1 MEILSGSFLTTH
13 IPDEDEKDHM
23 ELTIDGCYDKYPPCG
38 DHKYETC
45 FDCPKFDMDEC
56 KIGYNLSRY
65 VIHCK

>member
-1 MEILSGSFLTTH
+1 
-13 IPDEDEKDHM
+13 M
-23 ELTIDGCYDKYPPCG
+23 ELTIDGCYAQYPPCG

>member
-1 MEILSGSFLTTH
+1 MIHTPNSNQ
-13 IPDEDEKDHM
+13 IM
-23 ELTIDGCYDKYPPCG
+23 TIGGTYEKYPPCG

-65 VIHCK
+65 VIHSKDTHV